1 MVGDEEVVMIA
12 VFQIPF
18 LVVAILLVRA
28 VRNWATITLLVGTCC
43 LVLAAV
49 IIAVIANVIPSGPRY
64 EGLYYSLAGAGL
76 AGLGYLACLVG
87 ACGAALKYAA
97 TARRAEE
104 VEGLLR
110 TLQDRMGSG
119 PTLMEAG
126 SQPSIIGMA
135 RTKEGG

>member
-1 MVGDEEVVMIA
+1 MFGDGEVVMIA

-28 VRNWATITLLVGTCC
+28 VRDWATITLLVGTCC
-43 LVLAAV
+43 LTLAT
-49 IIAVIANVIPSGPRY
+49 VIAAIAFVIPSGPRY
-64 EGLYYSLAGAGL
+64 EGLYYLLAGAGL

-87 ACGAALKYAA
+87 ACGAALKYAG

-104 VEGLLR
+104 LEGLLR
-110 TLQDRMGSG
+110 TLQDRIGSG

>member
-1 MVGDEEVVMIA
+1 MFAVV
-12 VFQIPF
+12 QIPF

-28 VRNWATITLLVGTCC
+28 VRNWATITLLVGTCR

-49 IIAVIANVIPSGPRY
+49 MIAVIANVIPSGRRY

-87 ACGAALKYAA
+87 ACGAALKYAG

-104 VEGLLR
+104 LEGLLR
-110 TLQDRMGSG
+110 TLQDRIGSG
-119 PTLMEAG
+119 TTLMEAG

>member
-1 MVGDEEVVMIA
+1 MFGDGEVVMIA

-49 IIAVIANVIPSGPRY
+49 MIAVIANVIPSGPRY
-64 EGLYYSLAGAGL
+64 EGLYYLLAGAGL

-87 ACGAALKYAA
+87 ACGAALEYAG

-126 SQPSIIGMA
+126 STPSIIGMA

>member
-1 MVGDEEVVMIA
+1 MFAVV
-12 VFQIPF
+12 QIPF

-28 VRNWATITLLVGTCC
+28 VRNWATITLLVGTCR

-49 IIAVIANVIPSGPRY
+49 MIAVIANVIPSGPRY

-87 ACGAALKYAA
+87 ACGAALKYAG

-104 VEGLLR
+104 LEGLLR
-110 TLQDRMGSG
+110 TLQDRIGSG
-119 PTLMEAG
+119 TTLMEAG

>member
-1 MVGDEEVVMIA
+1 MIP

-28 VRNWATITLLVGTCC
+28 VRNWATITLLVGTCR

-49 IIAVIANVIPSGPRY
+49 MIAVIANVIPSGPRY

-87 ACGAALKYAA
+87 ACGAALKYAG

-104 VEGLLR
+104 LEGLLR
-110 TLQDRMGSG
+110 TLQDRIGSG

>member
-1 MVGDEEVVMIA
+1 MIP

-28 VRNWATITLLVGTCC
+28 VRNWATITLLVGTCR

-49 IIAVIANVIPSGPRY
+49 MIAVIASVIPSGPRY
-64 EGLYYSLAGAGL
+64 EGLYYLLAGAGL

-87 ACGAALKYAA
+87 ACGAALKYAG

-104 VEGLLR
+104 LEGLLR
-110 TLQDRMGSG
+110 TLQDRIGSG
-119 PTLMEAG
+119 TTLMEAG

>member
-1 MVGDEEVVMIA
+1 MFAVV
-12 VFQIPF
+12 QNPF

-28 VRNWATITLLVGTCC
+28 VRDWATITLLVGTCC
-43 LVLAAV
+43 LTLAT
-49 IIAVIANVIPSGPRY
+49 VIAAIAFVIPSGPRY
-64 EGLYYSLAGAGL
+64 EGLYYLLAGAGL

-87 ACGAALKYAA
+87 ACGAALKYAV

-104 VEGLLR
+104 LEGLLR

-126 SQPSIIGMA
+126 STPSIIGMA

>member
-1 MVGDEEVVMIA
+1 MFAVV
-12 VFQIPF
+12 QIPF

-28 VRNWATITLLVGTCC
+28 VRDWATITLLVGTCR

-49 IIAVIANVIPSGPRY
+49 MIAVIANVIPSGPRY
-64 EGLYYSLAGAGL
+64 EGLYYLLAGAGL

-87 ACGAALKYAA
+87 ACGAALKYAG

-104 VEGLLR
+104 LEGLLR

>member
-1 MVGDEEVVMIA
+1 MFAVV
-12 VFQIPF
+12 QIPF

-28 VRNWATITLLVGTCC
+28 VRNWATITLLVGTCR

-49 IIAVIANVIPSGPRY
+49 MIAVIANVIPSGPRY

-87 ACGAALKYAA
+87 ACGAALKYAG

-104 VEGLLR
+104 LEGLLR
-110 TLQDRMGSG
+110 TLQDRIGSG

-126 SQPSIIGMA
+126 SPPSIIGMA

>member
-1 MVGDEEVVMIA
+1 MIP

-28 VRNWATITLLVGTCC
+28 VRNWATITLLVGTCR

-49 IIAVIANVIPSGPRY
+49 MIAVIANVIPSGPRY
-64 EGLYYSLAGAGL
+64 EGLYYLLAGAGL

-87 ACGAALKYAA
+87 ACGAALKYAV

-104 VEGLLR
+104 LEGLLR

-126 SQPSIIGMA
+126 STPSIIGMA